1 MYILNFTH
9 PLTPEQV
16 EHAARHCGLDPAD
29 VTVISINAQV
39 DPLVPLAEQVRRLA
53 DAVGWDVNAW
63 QSQRVLVVPPALS
76 WSAAL
81 LIAELHGR
89 MGYFP
94 SCLRLRA
101 VAGIVPPRFEVAE
114 VVDLQA
120 QRDAARAR
128 R

>member
-1 MYILNFTH
+1 MYILNFSH
-9 PLTPEQV
+9 PLMPEQV
-16 EHAARHCGLDPAD
+16 DHAARLCGLDPAD
-29 VTVISINAQV
+29 VTVISVNAQV

-53 DAVGWDVNAW
+53 DAVGWDGAAW
-63 QSQRVLVVPPALS
+63 QSHRLLVVPPALS

-94 SCLRLRA
+94 PCLRLRA

>member
-1 MYILNFTH
+1 
-9 PLTPEQV
+9 LTPEQV
-16 EHAARHCGLDPAD
+16 ERTARLCSLDPAD
-29 VTVISINAQV
+29 VTVISVNAQV
-39 DPLVPLAEQVRRLA
+39 DPLAPLAEQVGRIA
-53 DAVGWDVNAW
+53 NAVGWDGDAW
-63 QSQRVLVVPPALS
+63 QSRRLLVVPPALS

-94 SCLRLRA
+94 PCLRLRPIP
-101 VAGIVPPRFEVAE
+101 GLVPPKFEVAE